1 MQMLYQL
8 FQFCRWFP
16 ECEYVLQ
23 KKGEEYVNE
32 VHARTPANKKVGQ
45 AHHACVIMLLICSD
59 QSLGLPAA
67 LMLLYYCC
75 ICCTDSDLA

>member
-1 MQMLYQL
+1 MYVDGVKL

-45 AHHACVIMLLICSD
+45 AHHTCVVMLLTYSGRL
-59 QSLGLPAA
+59 SGLPEA
-67 LMLLYYCC
+67 LMLLC
-75 ICCTDSDLA
+75 